1 VRGKQLADCHADVG
15 HPNALQHEAVA
26 ATLSF
31 FGGVAPHLLL
41 LLLLCCT
48 GLLHSLEAMDKLE
61 ATESLVAPR
70 VPGQGSAHRRDGSIG
85 SGTNEHHE
93 GL

>member
-1 VRGKQLADCHADVG
+1 VRGKQPPDCHADVG

-26 ATLSF
+26 ATLFF
-31 FGGVAPHLLL
+31 FGGVAPH

-48 GLLHSLEAMDKLE
+48 GLLHSLEAVDELE

-70 VPGQGSAHRRDGSIG
+70 VPGQNSAHRRDGSIG